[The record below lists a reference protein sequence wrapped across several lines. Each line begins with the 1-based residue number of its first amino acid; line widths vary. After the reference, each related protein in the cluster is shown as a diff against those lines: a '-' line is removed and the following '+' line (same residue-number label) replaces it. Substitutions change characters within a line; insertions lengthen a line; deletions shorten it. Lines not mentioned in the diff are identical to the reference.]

1 MIRQQAAPKQP
12 VRASGLP
19 LIGNMP
25 ELAGDP
31 LKFVSDLQR
40 KHGDVVAFSLMGKNM
55 VLISNPADIERVL
68 TIGVHGPQRLII
80 VFVDQLGG
88 TN

>member
-40 KHGDVVAFSLMGKNM
+40 KHGDVVAF
-55 VLISNPADIERVL
+55 R
-68 TIGVHGPQRLII
+68 
-80 VFVDQLGG
+80 
-88 TN
+88 